1 MAVRRTNATSTLTGG
16 GRTDELESHRRLQS
30 SPHEFS
36 AASIQSASPFR
47 CRRPRNFS
55 MGWWDTVIDHDP
67 NMELALGFV
76 PDVTAGARDMWGLE
90 EQIAPDSSSSL
101 SGSLGLFRCSCRW
114 RPGCRSRTNWL
125 MKWGCCFT
133 ELVRVIIFVALVI
146 LSGKDV
152 KMPPAGNTC

>member
-1 MAVRRTNATSTLTGG
+1 MSVRITYVDPPEYSQA
-16 GRTDELESHRRLQS
+16 ESHSRS
-30 SPHEFS
+30 
-36 AASIQSASPFR
+36 
-47 CRRPRNFS
+47 RRPRNFS

-101 SGSLGLFRCSCRW
+101 SGSLGLFRCPCRW

-125 MKWGCCFT
+125 MKWGCCFM
-133 ELVRVIIFVALVI
+133 ELVRVIIFVTLVI